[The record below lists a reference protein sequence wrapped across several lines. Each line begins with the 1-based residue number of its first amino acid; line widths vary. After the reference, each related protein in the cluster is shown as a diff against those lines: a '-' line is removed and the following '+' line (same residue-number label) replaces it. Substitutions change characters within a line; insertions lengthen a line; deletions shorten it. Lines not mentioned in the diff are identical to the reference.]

1 VEVRLEVRRMEMEC
15 GSRERR
21 MGKGKKKIRRRM
33 RERER
38 EREREMQKKCAF
50 LRLTQI
56 DEVSSLRAVILNER
70 LR

>member
-21 MGKGKKKIRRRM
+21 MGKGKKKNQEKN
-33 RERER
+33 ERER